1 MEGSGLGASRLDH
14 SYVSS
19 YWIIHIWIYLRGFL
33 KMVLLSNHAY
43 NKTSS
48 VLSIPETHGFGDS
61 HFEKPT
67 KSEFGLRPCTHHSC
81 YPPLL
86 LTKHIQVISICP
98 SCRHI
103 YIYLFGFICIVLQFC
118 EGYRLPYHN
127 AWNLADYFPA
137 ALSGLDTGFGALILG
152 LSGTQM
158 CKRGLGH
165 LPHNFLRYSS

>member
-103 YIYLFGFICIVLQFC
+103 YIYLFIRFYLHSFAILWGLPVTISQCVKFGWLLSSSPFRSW
-118 EGYRLPYHN
+118 YRLRRFDSWVVRDTN
-127 AWNLADYFPA
+127 VQTR
-137 ALSGLDTGFGALILG
+137 SGP
-152 LSGTQM
+152 S
-158 CKRGLGH
+158 
-165 LPHNFLRYSS
+165 PS